1 LEIPH
6 INRIAGLLAFG
17 VMTVILMLAFYFMH
31 ARMLFVDAPF
41 ILTNILNEGHPMIME
56 HRYGSII
63 TQLWP
68 WLGSLIGMSLES
80 LMYIYNAS
88 FNVFYLAVCAL
99 LVFKFKEYALAVV
112 MALYYTL
119 MVSDAFYW
127 TNNEIHQAVGW
138 MFLWLGLYR
147 YQKSRETPLMVRLI
161 SFEIIGALAVLT
173 HPLMIIVVAF
183 VWVYYLLEERPP
195 IKDQKLTILFSAIV
209 MMVITARVL
218 LSVFGGWYDAGKI
231 SVIGESG
238 MANVFGFLE
247 KPLFGELMRLYVTRY
262 WLALIVFIAAV
273 GITIYEKKYLI
284 TTLILLF
291 FGIYNALFLTVFDS
305 FIPFYSESELMPLT
319 IIFGIPLMHSIG
331 KYLNEQ
337 RLLIVLGGI
346 FAISLFNIFNAGG
359 VYNNRVEATK
369 ARLNEMKSNNITKLI
384 LTETEALKKTYV
396 MYWGLPVESLFA
408 SIISGD
414 PVQRT
419 FIIVSAKDTAVK
431 SKTMPNVW
439 LDCFKEKPIR
449 EMNGSYFNV
458 DSTSEYNIK

>member
-1 LEIPH
+1 MEIPH
-6 INRIAGLLAFG
+6 LNRSAGLLAFG
-17 VMTVILMLAFYFMH
+17 VMTVILMLAVYFTH

-63 TQLWP
+63 TQMWP

-88 FNVFYLAVCAL
+88 FNVFFLVVCAL

-138 MFLWLGLYR
+138 MFLWIGLYR
-147 YQKSRETPLMVRLI
+147 YQKSRETSLMVRLL

-173 HPLMIIVVAF
+173 HPLMIIVMIF
-183 VWVYYLLEERPP
+183 VWIYYLIEDRPAL
-195 IKDQKLTILFSAIV
+195 KDQKLTIMFSAIV
-209 MMVITARVL
+209 MTIITARIL

-247 KPLFGELMRLYVTRY
+247 KPLFGELMRLYVSRY
-262 WLALIVFIAAV
+262 WLALIVFIATV
-273 GITIYEKKYLI
+273 GTTIYEKKYLV

-331 KYLNEQ
+331 KYLKAQ
-337 RLLIVLGGI
+337 FILIALGGI
-346 FAISLFNIFNAGG
+346 FAISLVNIYSAGAL
-359 VYNNRVEATK
+359 YDNRVEATN
-369 ARLNEMKSNNITKLI
+369 ARLKEMKSNNITKLI
-384 LTETEALKKTYV
+384 LTETEALKQTYV
-396 MYWGLPVESLFA
+396 MSWGLPVESLFA

-419 FIIVSAKDTAVK
+419 FIIIPAQDTTVK
-431 SKTMPNVW
+431 LKTPANEW
-439 LDCFKEKPIR
+439 LDCFKVKPIR
-449 EMNGSYFNV
+449 DMNGMYFLV
-458 DSTSEYNIK
+458 DSTSEYIIK